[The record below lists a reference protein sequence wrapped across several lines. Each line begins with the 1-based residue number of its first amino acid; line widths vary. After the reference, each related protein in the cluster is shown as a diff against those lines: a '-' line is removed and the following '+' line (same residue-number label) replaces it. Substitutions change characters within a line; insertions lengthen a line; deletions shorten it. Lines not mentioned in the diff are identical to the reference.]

1 MESLGVKV
9 LLDLPVYLVS
19 KVLVGPEDPKEDVVH
34 LGLQA
39 CQDLKDKKAELE
51 LMDLLVLQEFLGLL
65 DLQVTEELLVYLDLL
80 GQLVQEELL
89 DHKENEVILVALEKK
104 DQLVLRVCL
113 VHLVHLVQEENV
125 VKKVHL
131 ENLEHLVL
139 EDDLEIK
146 VRLVLLGLWV
156 LLGVLDCQ

>member
-1 MESLGVKV
+1 M
-9 LLDLPVYLVS
+9 
-19 KVLVGPEDPKEDVVH
+19 
-34 LGLQA
+34 
-39 CQDLKDKKAELE
+39 
-51 LMDLLVLQEFLGLL
+51 FLGLL
-65 DLQVTEELLVYLDLL
+65 DLLVTEELLVYLGLL

-89 DHKENEVILVALEKK
+89 DLKENEVILVALEKK
-104 DQLVLRVCL
+104 DQLVLLVCL
-113 VHLVHLVQEENV
+113 VHLVHLVQEENE

-146 VRLVLLGLWV
+146 VRLVLLVLWV